1 VTVTEPVNGHEENGG
16 ASSVDVRDGVLAK
29 IASDVRGTFLT
40 VESMAHAF
48 VREAILRG
56 VLQPGE
62 RLNQDAIAEALG
74 ISRMPVRASLKQLEV
89 EGLVR
94 ILPHRGATVSV
105 LDAHEIAEIYDVRVL
120 LETYLIDQA
129 MRKMTPSLIS
139 ELEDMAARLGKEESR
154 AESFERRKDFYER
167 LYLAAD
173 RPRAFALAKQLR
185 ASVGRYLLLI
195 QVERPHGHEDLLVH
209 LRNGDKAAAKKWLT
223 SHLRSVSR
231 QLQERASEGVEA
243 PAVRD

>member
-1 VTVTEPVNGHEENGG
+1 MAEPRNGHVQVTGTPAWDG
-16 ASSVDVRDGVLAK
+16 RDGALAR

-74 ISRMPVRASLKQLEV
+74 ISRMPVRASLKQLEA

-105 LDAHEIAEIYDVRVL
+105 LQAHEIAEIYDVRVL

-129 MRKMTPSLIS
+129 MRKMTPSLLS
-139 ELEDMAARLGKEESR
+139 ELEAMVADLAKEDGVS
-154 AESFERRKDFYER
+154 ESFERRKDFYER
-167 LYLAAD
+167 LYRAAD
-173 RPRAFALAKQLR
+173 RPRAFALAQQLR
-185 ASVGRYLLLI
+185 AAVGRYLLLI
-195 QVERPHGHEDLLVH
+195 QVERPHGHEQLLVH
-209 LRNGDKAAAKKWLT
+209 LRNGDKPAAKKWLT
-223 SHLRSVSR
+223 SHLRNVSR
-231 QLQERASEGVEA
+231 QLQERISAGDGA
-243 PAVRD
+243 PAATD

>member
-1 VTVTEPVNGHEENGG
+1 VTEPGNGHEEIAG
-16 ASSVDVRDGVLAK
+16 ASSVDVRDGALAK

-105 LDAHEIAEIYDVRVL
+105 LQAHEIAEIYDVRIL
-120 LETYLIDQA
+120 LETYLVDQA
-129 MRKMTPSLIS
+129 MRKMTPSLIT
-139 ELEDMAARLGKEESR
+139 ELEDMAAELGNEDNP
-154 AESFERRKDFYER
+154 AESFERRKNFYER

-185 ASVGRYLLLI
+185 AAVGRYLLLI
-195 QVERPHGHEDLLVH
+195 QVERPHGHEELLVH

-231 QLQERASEGVEA
+231 QLQEMVSEGVEA